1 MKTSIIK
8 LKNGDMEITLC
19 GAIHVGT
26 KDYFDK
32 LNSIADKS
40 DVVLFEGVK
49 STSLDNL
56 KTLYIKL
63 GQIIGLVVQNRNGYE
78 DSIKWINSDMN
89 YDIIKK
95 YMKKNIINTLNIDKS
110 INALDEINN
119 ENDEKIKKFTK
130 WFIIFILNRLK
141 FISLFVKEY
150 HVLVKL
156 RNYKILIDVTEQFEK
171 HNKIAIIYGEGHL
184 NHLVKNFKKLN
195 FKIVEKSYL
204 ESFK

>member
-1 MKTSIIK
+1 M
-8 LKNGDMEITLC
+8 
-19 GAIHVGT
+19 
-26 KDYFDK
+26 
-32 LNSIADKS
+32 
-40 DVVLFEGVK
+40 LFR
-49 STSLDNL
+49 S
-56 KTLYIKL
+56 
-63 GQIIGLVVQNRNGYE
+63 
-78 DSIKWINSDMN
+78 
-89 YDIIKK
+89 
-95 YMKKNIINTLNIDKS
+95 
-110 INALDEINN
+110 
-119 ENDEKIKKFTK
+119 
-130 WFIIFILNRLK
+130 FIIFILNRLK

>member
-95 YMKKNIINTLNIDKS
+95 YMKKNIINTL
-110 INALDEINN
+110 IN
-119 ENDEKIKKFTK
+119 
-130 WFIIFILNRLK
+130 
-141 FISLFVKEY
+141 
-150 HVLVKL
+150 
-156 RNYKILIDVTEQFEK
+156 
-171 HNKIAIIYGEGHL
+171 
-184 NHLVKNFKKLN
+184 
-195 FKIVEKSYL
+195 
-204 ESFK
+204 